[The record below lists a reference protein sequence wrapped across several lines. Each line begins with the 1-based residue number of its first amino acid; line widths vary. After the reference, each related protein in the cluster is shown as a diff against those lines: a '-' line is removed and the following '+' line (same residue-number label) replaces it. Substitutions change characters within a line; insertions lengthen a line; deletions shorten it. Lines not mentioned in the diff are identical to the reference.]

1 MRKKQIHTIIIISI
15 ILLSGALN
23 SQAKGNNIVIKP
35 SVAAESNINLDLS
48 NVKKHE
54 IQISQPPEK
63 LEGQIFQ
70 SNEDKIMSAFQAQKQ
85 MDVEDI
91 RVLWESTVERNSVIK
106 FALKKIATPAEQRRV
121 HSSLMAKSVSAL
133 ISGASILPGIFGAD
147 TITSSAASV
156 GGSLANRVLAKK
168 TLPKNIP
175 ITDTELI
182 QLAKLVED
190 LQDRVIKN
198 YYDYKSSIEALRVCR
213 QNILLHNKNYSD
225 ALKSGNEIAMIS
237 SSALYDKDLYNELSL
252 EQQIKSHRLD
262 LERLA
267 GSETVSKL
275 NLIKLA
281 SYNTDKI
288 GPQQNITKKQNDKKE
303 VK

>member
-1 MRKKQIHTIIIISI
+1 MKKKQILMLIITSI
-15 ILLSGALN
+15 IFFSGISNAL
-23 SQAKGNNIVIKP
+23 AKVNDISEK
-35 SVAAESNINLDLS
+35 ATTETKSNINLDL
-48 NVKKHE
+48 NNIKKHE

-63 LEGQIFQ
+63 IEGQIFQ
-70 SNEDKIMSAFQAQKQ
+70 SDEDKIMSAFQAQKQ

-156 GGSLANRVLAKK
+156 SGSLANRVIATKA
-168 TLPKNIP
+168 LPKNIP

-182 QLAKLVED
+182 QLAKLVEE
-190 LQDRVIKN
+190 LQDRLIKN

-213 QNILLHNKNYSD
+213 QNLILHNKNYSD
-225 ALKSGNEIAMIS
+225 ALKSGNEISMIS

-252 EQQIKSHRLD
+252 EQQIKSYRLD

-267 GSETVSKL
+267 GPEAVSKL
-275 NLIKLA
+275 NLIKLV
-281 SYNTDKI
+281 SYNTDKM
-288 GPQQNITKKQNDKKE
+288 NTTVNTKQNQTDKKE